1 MKGRKRHLVVDTMGL
16 VMAVIVT
23 SAGLQDDAFE
33 AVGQLLWR
41 LCLKGWSLLKVIW
54 ADGMYEG
61 SAIMWANVIGGWMLR
76 IVRRRPDLTA
86 EAEAKNVGGFV
97 PLPKRWVVERTFAW
111 LGRYRRMSKDY
122 EFLTDSSETMIYLAM
137 TNLMLH
143 RLSPG

>member
-1 MKGRKRHLVVDTMGL
+1 MKGRKRHLIVDTMGL

-33 AVGQLLWR
+33 AIGQLLWR
-41 LCLKGWSLLKVIW
+41 LGLKGWSLLKVIW

-61 SAIMWANVIGGWMLR
+61 SAIMWANIIGGWMLR
-76 IVRRRPDLTA
+76 IVRRPDVTGQ
-86 EAEAKNVGGFV
+86 AKKASGFV

-143 RLSPG
+143 RLAPE

>member
-1 MKGRKRHLVVDTMGL
+1 MGL

-23 SAGLQDDAFE
+23 SAGLQDDAFD

-61 SAIMWANVIGGWMLR
+61 SAIMWANLIGGWMLR
-76 IVRRRPDLTA
+76 VVTRPDLA
-86 EAEAKNVGGFV
+86 AAAKKAGGFV

>member
-1 MKGRKRHLVVDTMGL
+1 VKGRKRHLVVDTMGL
-16 VMAVIVT
+16 VMAASVT

-33 AVGQLLWR
+33 AVGHLLWR

-61 SAIMWANVIGGWMLR
+61 SAVMWANVIGGWMLR
-76 IVRRRPDLTA
+76 IVRRSDD
-86 EAEAKNVGGFV
+86 VGEQAARARGFV
-97 PLPKRWVVERTFAW
+97 ALPKRWVVERTFAW